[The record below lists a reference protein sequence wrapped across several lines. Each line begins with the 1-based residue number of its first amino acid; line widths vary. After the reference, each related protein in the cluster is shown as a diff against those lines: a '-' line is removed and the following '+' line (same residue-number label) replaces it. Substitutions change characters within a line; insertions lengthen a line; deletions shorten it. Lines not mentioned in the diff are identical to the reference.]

1 MMGMNETDL
10 IARMAEA
17 VAKHITPAIP
27 IDIDLW
33 DVAKIGAYL
42 KRDAGTVRERLA
54 CRPDFPKAIRL
65 PSATKHGG
73 QPLYKAHEVIRWAES
88 YQEKN

>member
-1 MMGMNETDL
+1 MSEADL
-10 IARMAEA
+10 IERMAQA
-17 VAKHITPAIP
+17 VAHHIAPRVPIP
-27 IDIDLW
+27 IEIDLW
-33 DVAKIGAYL
+33 DMATIAGYL

-65 PSATKHGG
+65 PSAKKNGG
-73 QPLYKAHEVIRWAES
+73 QPLYKATEVIQWAES